1 MSRSGD
7 GQQEGEHREDNKGFP
22 IEGAAGTVTPAMLEQ
37 LESRLVEKI
46 VAQLAA
52 QGDPK
57 GRQIR
62 VCRRRKVSQG
72 QQSAVRRLVLKGKR
86 ACGVV
91 TLGQLCTTAG

>member
-7 GQQEGEHREDNKGFP
+7 GPQDGESREDDQGSP

-52 QGDPK
+52 QGTPR

-62 VCRRRKVSQG
+62 VRRRRKVSQG
-72 QQSAVRRLVLKGKR
+72 QQPAVG
-86 ACGVV
+86 
-91 TLGQLCTTAG
+91 

>member
-1 MSRSGD
+1 MSHSGD
-7 GQQEGEHREDNKGFP
+7 GLEEEESRQDDHGSP

-57 GRQIR
+57 GQQIR
-62 VCRRRKVSQG
+62 VRWQRKVSQG
-72 QQSAVRRLVLKGKR
+72 QQLAVG
-86 ACGVV
+86 
-91 TLGQLCTTAG
+91 